1 LVATTVNPSLKALVT
16 LAEFQQY
23 LNQTDSA
30 LGDDRNDWLLTAIN
44 VASMYL
50 ETECRVPL
58 IKASVTEYYDG
69 SDEKPQSAIILRGAP
84 VDTTAT
90 FTVIEDGITLTAC
103 ADGSSYTSAGAS
115 PDFYL
120 DPDTGI
126 IYRSGTWASGRRIVK
141 VTYTAGRGWQYKS
154 GTTKRTLTSEA
165 LSSTDIP
172 DDLRQAALM
181 TAKAFTDMGPTNWG
195 TQVLPDGQ
203 VLRPVVIP
211 LAGRLILD
219 QYRMPRGV

>member
-1 LVATTVNPSLKALVT
+1 MATTVNPSLKALIT
-16 LAEFQQY
+16 LKELQDY
-23 LNQTDSA
+23 LNQTSSA
-30 LGDDRNDWLLTAIN
+30 LGDDRNDSLLTAIN

-69 SDEKPQSAIILRGAP
+69 GVSKIILKGAP
-84 VDTTAT
+84 VDTAETL
-90 FTVIEDGITLTAC
+90 TVIEDGTTLTVC
-103 ADGSSYTSAGAS
+103 ADGSSLTSAGAT

-120 DPDTGI
+120 DPDCGI
-126 IYRSGTWASGRRIVK
+126 IERNGTWDSGNRIVK
-141 VTYTAGRGWQYKS
+141 VTYTAGRGWQYKAAA
-154 GTTKRTLTSEA
+154 TKRTAVTDA
-165 LSSTDIP
+165 LYSTDIP
-172 DDLRQAALM
+172 DDLREAALM

-219 QYRMPRGV
+219 RYRMPRGA

>member
-1 LVATTVNPSLKALVT
+1 MPTTVNPSLKALVT
-16 LAEFQQY
+16 LAELQAY
-23 LNQTDSA
+23 LNQTSAA

-50 ETECRVPL
+50 ETECHVPL

-69 SDEKPQSAIILRGAP
+69 GNQRIILKGAP
-84 VDTTAT
+84 VDTAAT
-90 FTVIEDGITLTAC
+90 LTVIEDGTTLTVC
-103 ADGSSYTSAGAS
+103 ADGSSLTSAGAS
-115 PDFYL
+115 PDYWL
-120 DPDTGI
+120 DPDSGMIERNGI
-126 IYRSGTWASGRRIVK
+126 WASGRRIVK
-141 VTYTAGRGWQYKS
+141 VAYTAGRGWQYKT
-154 GTTKRTLTSEA
+154 GTTKRTLTSET

-219 QYRMPRGV
+219 RYRMPRGV

>member
-1 LVATTVNPSLKALVT
+1 MATTVNPSLKALVT
-16 LAEFQQY
+16 LAELQNY
-23 LNQTDSA
+23 LNQTSAA

-44 VASMYL
+44 VASAYL
-50 ETECRVPL
+50 EKECLVPL

-69 SDEKPQSAIILRGAP
+69 GYSKIILKGAP
-84 VDTTAT
+84 VDTAET
-90 FTVIEDGITLTAC
+90 FTVIEDGTTLTAC
-103 ADGSSYTSAGAS
+103 ADGSLYTAAGAT
-115 PDFYL
+115 PGFYL

-126 IYRSGTWASGRRIVK
+126 IERNGAWTSGRRIVK

-154 GTTKRTLTSEA
+154 GTTKRTAVTDA

-181 TAKAFTDMGPTNWG
+181 TAKAYTDMGPTNWG

-219 QYRMPRGV
+219 HYRMPRGV

>member
-1 LVATTVNPSLKALVT
+1 MSTSVLPSLKALVT
-16 LAEFQQY
+16 LTELQAY
-23 LNQTDSA
+23 LNQTNSA
-30 LGDDRNDWLLTAIN
+30 LGDDRNDSLLTAIN

-50 ETECRVPL
+50 ETECHVPL

-69 SDEKPQSAIILRGAP
+69 GYSKIVLKGAP
-84 VDTTAT
+84 VDTSAT
-90 FTVIEDGITLTAC
+90 LTVIEDGTTLTVC
-103 ADGSSYTSAGAS
+103 ADGSSLTAAGAS

-120 DPDTGI
+120 DPDCGMIERNGAWTSGPRI
-126 IYRSGTWASGRRIVK
+126 IK
-141 VTYTAGRGWQYKS
+141 VTYTAGRGWQYKTGS
-154 GTTKRTLTSEA
+154 TKRTLTSDA

-219 QYRMPRGV
+219 RYRMPRGA